1 MFHPT
6 TNRLPTTL
14 ALGAALCL
22 VLSACGGAK
31 ANAKSDGAA
40 AEPAAATTAAALPE
54 TATCP
59 VSGEVFKPTAETKTA
74 TYNGKTYYMC
84 CPGCAKKF
92 AANPT
97 QYVGGPAPEAAP
109 QPADAPAT
117 TGDAAGAKKPDCDC
131 DGECDDAA
139 KAAKTADAGKKGD
152 CAGDCD
158 DCDDAAKAK

>member
-1 MFHPT
+1 MLQPT

-40 AEPAAATTAAALPE
+40 AEPAAAAAAADKATTAAALPE

-92 AANPT
+92 AADPA

-117 TGDAAGAKKPDCDC
+117 TGDAA
-131 DGECDDAA
+131 AA